1 MNCTNNCQMLCAW
14 TGRINRWRKIL
25 FCMPI
30 SFFKKREDGNRL
42 HYDNLLV
49 ISMISEL
56 KNNFSLIGSIVMENI
71 CLNEPLNYVGQ
82 SAQKVGHHQVD
93 RDFHDWKDR
102 FPFDRWKGMER
113 SCRSDLTSHDHQCD
127 YRVILH
133 ISPTDLLM
141 ELA

>member
-1 MNCTNNCQMLCAW
+1 MNCTKNFQMLCTW
-14 TGRINRWRKIL
+14 TGRINRWRIIL

-30 SFFKKREDGNRL
+30 SFFFNREDGNRL

-49 ISMISEL
+49 ISIISEL

-82 SAQKVGHHQVD
+82 SAQKVGHQQVD
-93 RDFHDWKDR
+93 RDFHDWNDH

-113 SCRSDLTSHDHQCD
+113 SCQSESVWLQSNLIYIPDRLVNGTCIIV
-127 YRVILH
+127 R
-133 ISPTDLLM
+133 
-141 ELA
+141 